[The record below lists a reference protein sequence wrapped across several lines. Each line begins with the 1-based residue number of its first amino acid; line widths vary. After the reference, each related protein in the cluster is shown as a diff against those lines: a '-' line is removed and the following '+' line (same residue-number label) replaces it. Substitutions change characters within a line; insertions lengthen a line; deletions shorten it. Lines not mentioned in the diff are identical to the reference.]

1 MTDGGSGYS
10 TTPTVTFSSPGVGVG
25 STALAYAVLNGDS
38 VSEIRITSAGVGY
51 TQIPTITISDPPLIA
66 SGEYVFNEIIVGTS
80 SSTTARVKSWSP
92 ATKTL
97 EVGIINGTFT
107 AGETIRGETSGATY
121 TIVNQNKF
129 DMTESYNENYQIQIE
144 ADDIIDFTR
153 RNPFGDP

>member
-80 SSTTARVKSWSP
+80 SSTTNP
-92 ATKTL
+92 
-97 EVGIINGTFT
+97 
-107 AGETIRGETSGATY
+107 
-121 TIVNQNKF
+121 
-129 DMTESYNENYQIQIE
+129 ESNLGVLLLRFWRLVLSMAHLLQE
-144 ADDIIDFTR
+144 R
-153 RNPFGDP
+153 L

>member
-1 MTDGGSGYS
+1 MKYLYIRSRKWIYWTARHINNSTTGGGAIPTGIGTVGSIGIVTMTDGGSGYS

-80 SSTTARVKSWSP
+80 SSTT
-92 ATKTL
+92 
-97 EVGIINGTFT
+97 
-107 AGETIRGETSGATY
+107 
-121 TIVNQNKF
+121 
-129 DMTESYNENYQIQIE
+129 
-144 ADDIIDFTR
+144 
-153 RNPFGDP
+153 

>member
-80 SSTTARVKSWSP
+80 LHNNP
-92 ATKTL
+92 
-97 EVGIINGTFT
+97 
-107 AGETIRGETSGATY
+107 
-121 TIVNQNKF
+121 
-129 DMTESYNENYQIQIE
+129 ESNLGVLPLRLWRLVLSMAHLLQEK
-144 ADDIIDFTR
+144 R
-153 RNPFGDP
+153 